1 MDDDIDPQAKAVL
14 EARKSVKLPGGHTL
28 SVETYREQ
36 FRDLLATQSSEP
48 VETVR
53 DFSVPGPATDIP
65 LRVYDPGGCGPLP
78 VVVFFHGGGW
88 VLGGLDCYD
97 NLCTRVANR
106 AECLLVSVDYR
117 LAPEHPFPAAV
128 KDSYAATAW
137 VEENAGGLGG
147 DPERVAVAGPSA
159 GGNLATVVSLMAR
172 DRDGP
177 DLTHQYLLYPS
188 VNPAGLREFE
198 SHRTYAEGYGL
209 TRASLHW
216 FADAYCPDPVDKR
229 NVYAFPLQASD
240 LSGLPPATILSAEYD
255 PLRDEA
261 FAYEKR
267 LEADGV
273 DVSHHH
279 YGTMIHDFLSR
290 TDEIDT
296 AVDGIGTVADDL
308 TEAFEQ

>member
-1 MDDDIDPQAKAVL
+1 
-14 EARKSVKLPGGHTL
+14 
-28 SVETYREQ
+28 
-36 FRDLLATQSSEP
+36 
-48 VETVR
+48 
-53 DFSVPGPATDIP
+53 
-65 LRVYDPGGCGPLP
+65 
-78 VVVFFHGGGW
+78 
-88 VLGGLDCYD
+88 
-97 NLCTRVANR
+97 
-106 AECLLVSVDYR
+106 VSVDYR

-128 KDSYAATAW
+128 KDSYAVTVW

-159 GGNLATVVSLMAR
+159 GGTLVTVVSLMAR

-198 SHRTYAEGYGL
+198 SHRTYAEGHGL

-216 FADAYCPDPVDKR
+216 FADAYCPDSVDKR
-229 NVYAFPLQASD
+229 NVYVFPLQASD
-240 LSGLPPATILSAEYD
+240 LSRLPPATILSAEYD
-255 PLRDEA
+255 PLRDEV
-261 FAYEKR
+261 FAYKTR
-267 LEADGV
+267 LETDGV

-290 TDEIDT
+290 TDEMDT
-296 AVDGIGTVADDL
+296 AIDGIETVADDL